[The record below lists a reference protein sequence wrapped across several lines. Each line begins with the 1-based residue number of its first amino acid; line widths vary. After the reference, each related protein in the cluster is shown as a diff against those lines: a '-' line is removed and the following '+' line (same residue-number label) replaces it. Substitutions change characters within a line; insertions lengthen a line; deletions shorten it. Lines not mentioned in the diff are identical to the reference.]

1 MDNPMIH
8 KLIAFFT
15 LWMATT
21 AFSHADHAHVDVDSA
36 WIRPTVKGQ
45 MGTGGFMKLT
55 AREDLRLIRVSTPV
69 AKIAEIHE
77 MRASKVDANVMEMR
91 AVTGVDLAKGKT
103 VVFNPGGYHLMLM
116 ELTQV
121 LTVNSTVPVTF
132 YFKNPKGAESK
143 LDLKIHVGRLP
154 SASDAAATHKH

>member
-1 MDNPMIH
+1 MIQ
-8 KLIAFFT
+8 KIIAIFT
-15 LWMATT
+15 LSIAAT
-21 AFSHADHAHVDVDSA
+21 AFPHADHAHVDVDSA

-55 AREDLRLIRVSTPV
+55 AREDLRLVRVSTPA

-77 MRASKVDANVMEMR
+77 MRTSKADVNVMEMR
-91 AVTGVDLAKGKT
+91 AVAGIDLPKGKT
-103 VVFNPGGYHLMLM
+103 VEFNPGGYHLMLM

-121 LTVNSTVPVTF
+121 LAVNSTVPVTF
-132 YFKNPKGAESK
+132 YFKDPKGAESK

-154 SASDAAATHKH
+154 SAGDAAVMHKH